1 MKARDIM
8 SAPVLSVTL
17 GTTVVEVAQILR
29 ENRVSG
35 LVVVDEQGLLVGV
48 VGEGDLLYRVARP
61 HLPPHIE
68 VLGSIFYLQTPGHI
82 EEMMRRIT
90 GTVVRDIMSS
100 KVVSVTEDTPIE
112 DVASLMIER
121 KVRRIPVVRDG
132 CPVGIV
138 TRGDIVRH
146 ALAGAIRRGEAAET
160 GPAQSQDIK
169 GVSSSD

>member
-1 MKARDIM
+1 MIARDVM
-8 SAPVLSVTL
+8 STPVLSVSL
-17 GTTVVEVAQILR
+17 ETTVGEVAQMLR
-29 ENRVSG
+29 EHRVSG
-35 LVVVDEQGLLVGV
+35 LVVVDEEGLLVGV

-90 GTVVRDIMSS
+90 GTVVGDVMSS
-100 KVVSVTEDTPIE
+100 KVVSVTEETRIE

-121 KVRRIPVVRDG
+121 KVRRIPVVRQG
-132 CPVGIV
+132 RPVGIV

-160 GPAQSQDIK
+160 GPA
-169 GVSSSD
+169 